1 MKQTWPGLAILALS
15 VWPTAGDAYEP
26 ETHRA
31 IAIQAAQ
38 PSVSSTDRVLK
49 EELGISRGV
58 QEVLLG
64 PGLRIERLI
73 GEGAFSEDFPQLRV
87 LNHFHNPLL
96 SWDRAGLRVGG
107 QLGQASPVWQQN
119 PAQGSSVAGGGN
131 WSWQDARRRYLSAL
145 TGIGLAENTKEERD
159 RALAE
164 TFLTLGH
171 LSHLVQDASVPAHT
185 RNDPH
190 LIFEGYEAWAE
201 RARLDAPAAERD
213 LFLSYLAAPV
223 MPPSTIFTLGRAEAP
238 LPIARLVD
246 SDKLD
251 PPGNSAPLTDPA
263 LGIAEYTNG
272 NFLSDDTIFVEG
284 FLLPRR
290 ESVDLT
296 SPFLEPVGS
305 RFQRYFPKVSQGEAI
320 RHFVAESA
328 LYKSVAESAGQP
340 MAEALTLTRRAY
352 RDYGRALLPRAVGY
366 SAALIDYFFRG
377 RLDVDL
383 AEDANDPSI
392 LRLTGTNASADGLV
406 DGTLRLYSDSPAG
419 QRVEVPALGSTMVAG
434 IGSGQPLPEARF
446 QVSGDAERF
455 VAVYEGTLGQEAK
468 DSGQN
473 FPGGVIGRVLGG
485 VRVEQVFSDGGRW
498 KVRTPRGVF
507 LLPLTSDYE
516 EVRWG
521 DGDNI
526 LIARTALGPG
536 QPSRIVAYE
545 VQRQAGSIDL
555 ETVATPDGPEVR
567 LTVKAETVFP
577 FGMSLGT
584 TVEFTQSVRY
594 RQRLVTVDPRKQFF
608 VWNGFFYQLDRVD
621 VSDPTVEAVVD
632 QTIPFSQ
639 TIPITLDASHNLDF
653 GTADEPYYW
662 VLLEVGADTAG
673 RPLALVAVVVT
684 NPTTPSVSLPL
695 FGVDSQG
702 ARQVLRQVSIGGSFP
717 SGLNTLL
724 VALVDLREG
733 RVLASTAGPTVA
745 VTWQQAVEANLG
757 EIYAHLLEVR
767 EGGPDPATVDMGW
780 TRFPL
785 ENPGQLP
792 VTKVPEV
799 ESGGGILEISVTGWF
814 RDELAHLGFFDWQL
828 ESRQVPP
835 RDLLY
840 DCETSTSCHALRIM
854 DTQHVVTRHPLALDG
869 VGRSRPAPGAE
880 RFVILATG
888 FGFDRTA
895 KLLRWDPAA
904 VRAAVIQDLP
914 DGFYSL
920 GAPTGGAV
928 LVQSLSPRGAY
939 LAPLDGTQPP
949 VFFPDASLLSSFT
962 LLEPA
967 FLFNVN
973 DEKFYRRQPPLQ
985 RTALPAGLV
994 GVGGTPFGDYH
1005 AIKVP

>member
-1 MKQTWPGLAILALS
+1 MNCGIPLCAVLLFSTGVTLAC
-15 VWPTAGDAYEP
+15 AYEP
-26 ETHRA
+26 ETHRDIATQA
-31 IAIQAAQ
+31 ID
-38 PSVSSTDRVLK
+38 SNVSSAHRVLR
-49 EELGISRGV
+49 EELSVGRGV
-58 QEVLLG
+58 EEVLVG
-64 PGLRIERLI
+64 SRLNVRQLV

-96 SWDRAGLRVGG
+96 PWGQAGLRVGG
-107 QLGQASPVWQQN
+107 QLGQASPIWQQN
-119 PAQGSSVAGGGN
+119 PAQGSSVGGGGN

-145 TGIGLAENTKEERD
+145 TGIGLAENTREQRD
-159 RALAE
+159 RALAD

-171 LSHLVQDASVPAHT
+171 LTHLVQDASVPAHT

-190 LIFEGYEAWAE
+190 LVFEGYEAWAE
-201 RARLDAPAAERD
+201 RARLDAPAGERG
-213 LFLSYLAAPV
+213 LFVSYLAAPV

-246 SDKLD
+246 SDKVD
-251 PPGNSAPLTDPA
+251 PPGNSLPLADPA
-263 LGIAEYTNG
+263 LGLAEYSNG

-290 ESVDLT
+290 ESVDLA

-305 RFQRYFPKVSQGEAI
+305 RFQRYFPKVSQGEAV

-328 LYKSVAESAGQP
+328 LYKSVVESVGQP

-366 SAALIDYFFRG
+366 SAALLDYFFRG
-377 RLDVDL
+377 RLNVDL

-392 LRLTGTNASADGLV
+392 LRLTGTNASPDGLV
-406 DGTLRLYSDSPAG
+406 DGTLRLYADSPAG
-419 QRVEVPALGSTMVAG
+419 QRVEVPALGSAIVAG
-434 IGSGQPLPEARF
+434 IGPGQPLPEARF
-446 QVSGDAERF
+446 QVPSDAERF

-473 FPGGVIGRVLGG
+473 FPGAVIGRVLGG
-485 VRVEQVFSDGGRW
+485 VRVEQVFADGGRW

-507 LLPLTSDYE
+507 LLPLPGDYE

-521 DGDNI
+521 DGDSV

-545 VQRQAGSIDL
+545 VQRQPGSTDL
-555 ETVATPDGPEVR
+555 ETVATADGPEVR

-584 TVEFTQSVRY
+584 TVEFTQTVRY
-594 RQRLVTVDPRKQFF
+594 RQRLVTVDPRKQVF
-608 VWNGFFYQLDRVD
+608 VWNGFFYQFDHADLSGPNVETPVD
-621 VSDPTVEAVVD
+621 E
-632 QTIPFSQ
+632 TIAFSQ
-639 TIPITLDASHNLDF
+639 TIPITLDASHNLDV
-653 GTADEPYYW
+653 GTVDEPYYW
-662 VLLEVGADTAG
+662 VLLEVGADAAG
-673 RPLALVAVVVT
+673 RPLALVAAVLT
-684 NPTTPSVSLPL
+684 NPTTPSISLPL

-702 ARQVLRQVSIGGSFP
+702 AKEVLRQVSIGGAFP
-717 SGLNTLL
+717 PGLSTLL
-724 VALVDLREG
+724 VALVDLQDR
-733 RVLASTAGPTVA
+733 RVLASTAGPTVTIA
-745 VTWQQAVEANLG
+745 WQQAVEANLG
-757 EIYAHLLEVR
+757 EVYAHLLEVR
-767 EGGPDPATVDMGW
+767 EGGPDPATVEMGW
-780 TRFPL
+780 TRFAL
-785 ENPGQLP
+785 ESPGELP
-792 VTKVPEV
+792 VTKVTEV
-799 ESGGGILEISVTGWF
+799 ESGGGTLAISVAGWF
-814 RDELAHLGFFDWQL
+814 RDELARLGFFDWQL

-835 RDLLY
+835 RDLFY
-840 DCETSTSCHALRIM
+840 DCETSTSCHALRIR
-854 DTQHVVTRHPLALDG
+854 DTQHVVARHPLALDG

-904 VRAAVIQDLP
+904 ARAAVIRDLP

-928 LVQSLSPRGAY
+928 LVQSSSPRGAY
-939 LAPLDGTQPP
+939 LTPLDGAQPA
-949 VFFPDASLLSSFT
+949 VFFPDAGRLSSFT

-967 FLFNVN
+967 FLFNVT

-985 RTALPAGLV
+985 RTALPASLV
-994 GVGGTPFGDYH
+994 GVGGTPSGDYH
-1005 AIKVP
+1005 AVKVP